1 MNAILTI
8 GSIALG
14 IALLYKG
21 SEWLV
26 GSSERL
32 ARRMR
37 ISRVVTGLTII
48 AIGTSL
54 PELSASLVAGLSG
67 SPGVA
72 LGNVIGSNV
81 ANIGLVLGLA
91 VIIRPF
97 KVDLKEQLRDGPWLV
112 LGSVLMLIM
121 AVDGGFSRVDG
132 VVLIVFA
139 ILFYWSTVR
148 HVRGTRLAE
157 KELPWQDEFHMRAK
171 DYARNIVLILVGIGA
186 LIGGAKLLVD
196 GALNVA
202 GALGLPELLVGLTIV
217 AFGTS
222 LPEIAVTTWSATHGE
237 SDIALGNVIG
247 SNISNIF
254 IILGVVALISPIST
268 SFKEI
273 TFDLPVMILLTFV
286 ALMFIK
292 SKERLS
298 RGEGAILIL
307 LYLGYIV
314 WTFLV

>member
-1 MNAILTI
+1 MNLILTI

-32 ARRMR
+32 ARRLR

-54 PELSASLVAGLSG
+54 PELSASLVGALEG
-67 SPGVA
+67 SSGVA
-72 LGNVIGSNV
+72 LGTVIGSNI

-91 VIIRPF
+91 VVIRPF
-97 KVDLKEQLRDGPWLV
+97 KTDMKELLRDGPWLV

-121 AVDGGFSRVDG
+121 AVDGGFSRIDG
-132 VVLIVFA
+132 VILIAFA
-139 ILFYWSTVR
+139 IIFYWSTIR
-148 HVRGTRLAE
+148 KVRGTRLAQ
-157 KELPWQDEFHMRAK
+157 KELPWQDQPKLYAR
-171 DYARNIVLILVGIGA
+171 DYARNIALIIVGISA
-186 LIGGAKLLVD
+186 LIGGAKLLVT
-196 GALNVA
+196 GALDVA

-217 AFGTS
+217 ALGTS

-254 IILGVVALISPIST
+254 IILGVVALISPISAG
-268 SFKEI
+268 FKEI

-292 SKERLS
+292 SKEKLGRL
-298 RGEGAILIL
+298 EGAVLIM